1 MYYIN
6 PPILPDNKR
15 FSPRFPV
22 RAALNE
28 YVRDRPTPAVAID
41 ISVSGLSI
49 RKPTAPRIHHAGV
62 IGLEVELPGTGEV
75 IWASAAPRF
84 HAVGREY
91 QLSGLLFLDMAR
103 KHRSL
108 LHDYVHERRERW
120 RRLFA
125 PRPIYT
131 SRLGCPI

>member
-1 MYYIN
+1 MYYTSTL
-6 PPILPDNKR
+6 LPDNKR
-15 FSPRFPV
+15 LAPRFPV
-22 RAALNE
+22 QAALNE
-28 YVRDRPTPAVAID
+28 YIRDRPTPAVALD
-41 ISVSGLSI
+41 VSVAGLSI
-49 RKPTAPRIHHAGV
+49 RKPIAPRVHHAGV
-62 IGLEVELPGTGEV
+62 IGVEVELPGTGEV

-84 HAVGREY
+84 HAVGPEY

-108 LHDYVHERRERW
+108 LHDYVNERRERW

-131 SRLGCPI
+131 NRFGCLI